1 MGALF
6 FVSTAI
12 AIASH
17 PASYVF
23 LCVETHRSFC
33 PGTLSCMLV
42 IQVTEMKV

>member
-33 PGTLSCMLV
+33 PGTLPCMLV
-42 IQVTEMKV
+42 IQMTEMKV

>member
-6 FVSTAI
+6 LVGSVI
-12 AIASH
+12 AIAGH

-23 LCVETHRSFC
+23 LCEETHRSFC
-33 PGTLSCMLV
+33 PGALSCMLV